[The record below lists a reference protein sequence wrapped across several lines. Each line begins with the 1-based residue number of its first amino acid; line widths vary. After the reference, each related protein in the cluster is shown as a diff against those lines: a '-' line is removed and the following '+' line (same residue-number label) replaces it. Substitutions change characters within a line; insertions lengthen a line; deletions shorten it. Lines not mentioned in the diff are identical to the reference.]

1 MGTEEG
7 EFQVKGIRDT
17 FNKITE
23 ENFPILGKKLL
34 FYIPEAHRTFNRQDH
49 KQTPQARLQLKY
61 QIYNKEQVLEAAT
74 EKEA

>member
-7 EFQVKGIRDT
+7 EFQVNGIRDT

-34 FYIPEAHRTFNRQDH
+34 FYIPEAHRTFNR
-49 KQTPQARLQLKY
+49 
-61 QIYNKEQVLEAAT
+61 
-74 EKEA
+74 